1 MLLVKICMKVEIRAL
16 RALAGECWSHQ
27 ARAQK
32 ENITY
37 VFVILLFSSYCPC
50 FRLFAAFEPPSQSFL
65 SCFPYMET
73 RHLPRCA
80 KTFVW
85 PNARRK
91 TYFVSVSFHHFFVMI
106 Y

>member
-50 FRLFAAFEPPSQSFL
+50 FRLFAAFEPPRPEFPFL
-65 SCFPYMET
+65 F
-73 RHLPRCA
+73 
-80 KTFVW
+80 
-85 PNARRK
+85 
-91 TYFVSVSFHHFFVMI
+91 SVYGNSAFAEVRENLRLA
-106 Y
+106 